1 VPNEEMFRA
10 FNMGIGFA
18 LVVAPEG
25 VALARTI
32 LEDSGLTVHE
42 LGRAT
47 DDPARTI
54 HLRPRGLVG
63 RDGRFAR
70 S

>member
-1 VPNEEMFRA
+1 MYRA
-10 FNMGIGFA
+10 FNMGIGFT

-25 VALARTI
+25 VDRVRRCLEGHGLRVHALGVAT
-32 LEDSGLTVHE
+32 EDPE
-42 LGRAT
+42 
-47 DDPARTI
+47 RTI

-63 RDGRFAR
+63 RAGRFVRA